1 MRVLTIVLAAAVLQ
15 IPGWA
20 EAKKNKIEPGGAGY
34 VDTKH
39 PKVGKDYYVVRSD
52 ESDKCSIVTGEWAN
66 KPVGTLGSAPYA
78 TKKYAIAALKTFPEC
93 KGGEMDQGADKK
105 HKKK

>member
-20 EAKKNKIEPGGAGY
+20 EAKNKTEPGGAGY

-39 PKVGKDYYVVRSD
+39 PKVGKDYYVARSD
-52 ESDKCSIVTGEWAN
+52 ERDKCSIVTGEWAN
-66 KPVGTLGSAPYA
+66 KPVGALGSAPYA
-78 TKKYAIAALKTFPEC
+78 TKDYAKAALRTFPEC
-93 KGGEMDQGADKK
+93 KGGEMDQGADQK

>member
-20 EAKKNKIEPGGAGY
+20 EAKNKIEPGGAGY

-39 PKVGKDYYVVRSD
+39 PKVGKDYYIVHRGD
-52 ESDKCSIVTGEWAN
+52 SDKC
-66 KPVGTLGSAPYA
+66 
-78 TKKYAIAALKTFPEC
+78 
-93 KGGEMDQGADKK
+93 
-105 HKKK
+105 